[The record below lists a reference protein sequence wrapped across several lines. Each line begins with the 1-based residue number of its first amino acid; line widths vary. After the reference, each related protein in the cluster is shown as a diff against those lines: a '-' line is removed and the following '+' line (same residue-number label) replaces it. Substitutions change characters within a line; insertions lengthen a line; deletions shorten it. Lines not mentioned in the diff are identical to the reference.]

1 VVGLVV
7 LSAGAPITAQD
18 VQSLARVLRD
28 SADARVRMQAAF
40 ALGGTGAKAAVRPLV
55 VALAR
60 DKVPSVRAAAAGA
73 LGQLGSTQAL
83 DALRRAQEDQAAA
96 VRKQASRS
104 IRAIERQATAQERPA
119 PSVAPYPRGA
129 YPAAHV
135 IPTEEQVAWARVRH
149 VVAVGDMG
157 NRTGFAGDRLAQVLR
172 DEVGRHL
179 TALQGVFH
187 FDAHQGLADRAQTEI
202 RRRRIPRARLDGNIV
217 KVQPR
222 TAGGQQAVRCEVSL
236 VVLKDPDRTL
246 QSVLSGAATGS
257 ADRRGD
263 LADQRRRLAEQ
274 AVAGAV
280 QSAMSGVPSALRSTA
295 R

>member
-1 VVGLVV
+1 MLVGLMV
-7 LSAGAPITAQD
+7 LVAGAPSTAQD

-40 ALGGTGAKAAVRPLV
+40 ALGGTGANAAVQPLV

-83 DALRRAQEDQAAA
+83 DALRRAQEDEAAA
-96 VRKQASRS
+96 VRKQATRS
-104 IRAIERQATAQERPA
+104 IRAIERQAAAQE
-119 PSVAPYPRGA
+119 PSAAPYPSGA
-129 YPAAHV
+129 YPAVHV
-135 IPTEEQVAWARVRH
+135 IPTEEQVAWTRVRH
-149 VVAVGDMG
+149 VVAVGDMA
-157 NRTGFAGDRLAQVLR
+157 NRTGFAGERLAQVLR
-172 DEVGRHL
+172 EEVGRHL
-179 TALQGVFH
+179 AGLHGVFH
-187 FDAHQGLADRAQTEI
+187 FDAQQGLADRAQAEI
-202 RRRRIPRARLDGNIV
+202 RRRRIPRARLDGNVV

-222 TAGGQQAVRCEVSL
+222 AAGSQQAVRCEVSL

-280 QSAMSGVPSALRSTA
+280 QSAMSGVPSALRGTA
-295 R
+295 K